1 MIEKVQDQA
10 ADAVNDKVKQEKHEA
25 KEMAKKEQPVEQKQ
39 PVSETQGNQKVKIPA
54 EKTVVHEKMSKE
66 LQE

>member
-10 ADAVNDKVKQEKHEA
+10 ADAVNDKIKEEKHEA
-25 KEMAKKEQPVEQKQ
+25 KEIAKKEPVEQKQ
-39 PVSETQGNQKVKIPA
+39 PVSETQGNQKVKAPA
-54 EKTVVHEKMSKE
+54 EKTVVQEKMSKE